1 MSLPEDAFALTSPMW
16 HLLRS
21 AIAAR
26 SPCSLAMLKPA
37 FIVMGRATGRSTSCR
52 GGRSRLLGRCFTVS
66 AQNGNAAVVTLAL
79 QCRADLEQRINGQ
92 SALDSAA
99 QAGHLDIAETLLRAR
114 AVATQTAR
122 GRWTPLMRA
131 AQGGHVK
138 VCELLLAAGVDPD
151 EWADRTTALDVA
163 VSLSHHEV
171 VKTLQARSARRFLEL
186 GPIQQRPSL
195 TMNAREALWQN
206 LRRPRRGVLCSSAS
220 LPLQPR
226 ARIAATDL
234 AAGSEGEEDEDA
246 EM

>member
-1 MSLPEDAFALTSPMW
+1 MLFQSLRGRASLPLTPG
-16 HLLRS
+16 HTRGPGHVTARGCLRPDIPDVAS
-21 AIAAR
+21 AEECHCPLAQLTYLQPFETSGTCGLQTLQTRQAAR

-131 AQGGHVK
+131 AQDTS
-138 VCELLLAAGVDPD
+138 LL
-151 EWADRTTALDVA
+151 
-163 VSLSHHEV
+163 
-171 VKTLQARSARRFLEL
+171 
-186 GPIQQRPSL
+186 
-195 TMNAREALWQN
+195 
-206 LRRPRRGVLCSSAS
+206 
-220 LPLQPR
+220 
-226 ARIAATDL
+226 
-234 AAGSEGEEDEDA
+234 
-246 EM
+246 